1 MSQDKL
7 HGVVVPVITPV
18 DKKENVDEAAFRRIL
33 RRLVV
38 EGAHCIFV
46 GGSAGEGP
54 LLVESQWRRMV
65 EIAFDEVGNDL
76 PLFGGVM
83 DTSARRVC
91 EKITALKKIGYRH
104 FVLTPSYYYAVRAA
118 SEQLRLFGQAKEAA
132 GKMEMIAYNIPQ
144 CTGAALDIDMV
155 CEMAKR
161 GWVRYC
167 KESSGDLKYL
177 KTLIRKGEKAGLD
190 VLVGDELIMAD
201 GLLAGGKGIVP
212 VCANYDPKRCI
223 RIYEAGARRDRK
235 ALAAEMPEFLHIRET
250 LLLSGPCWISGI
262 KHAMAALGY
271 GSGLCVS
278 PLEPADAKRRARI
291 DAMIGEHRED
301 AAKPADASGV
311 APRRSHRKGS
321 RKALRRNRP

>member
-1 MSQDKL
+1 MSQDRL

-65 EIAFDEVGNDL
+65 EIAFDEVGDDL

-91 EKITALKKIGYRH
+91 EKVTSLKKIGYRY

-190 VLVGDELIMAD
+190 VLVGDELIMAE

-262 KHAMAALGY
+262 KHAMSTLGF

-278 PLEPADAKRRARI
+278 PLEPAEVKRKVRI
-291 DAMIGEHRED
+291 DAMIKTHQKDTARIKKVARG
-301 AAKPADASGV
+301 AAGPS
-311 APRRSHRKGS
+311 SRKG
-321 RKALRRNRP
+321 LRTSEGRS